1 MIISCFQS
9 DFTLLFDNN
18 NTITVYHLDSKFTC
32 NLNLNKLYSE
42 FKHSLSQEDW
52 WRECLRS
59 MSKGNCK
66 FSGLDTSP
74 NLTCFY
80 SPIEGLQVDLF
91 TTSLVKSV
99 TKNKNDLIELIVTNF
114 QQSSQS
120 LKSLQ
125 REHDLLKKSHGELTL
140 KYEELSD
147 KQIEKSDEMLNKF
160 IALLNEKKKQ
170 IRSMNA

>member
-1 MIISCFQS
+1 M
-9 DFTLLFDNN
+9 
-18 NTITVYHLDSKFTC
+18 
-32 NLNLNKLYSE
+32 
-42 FKHSLSQEDW
+42 
-52 WRECLRS
+52 
-59 MSKGNCK
+59 
-66 FSGLDTSP
+66 
-74 NLTCFY
+74 
-80 SPIEGLQVDLF
+80 
-91 TTSLVKSV
+91 VKSV